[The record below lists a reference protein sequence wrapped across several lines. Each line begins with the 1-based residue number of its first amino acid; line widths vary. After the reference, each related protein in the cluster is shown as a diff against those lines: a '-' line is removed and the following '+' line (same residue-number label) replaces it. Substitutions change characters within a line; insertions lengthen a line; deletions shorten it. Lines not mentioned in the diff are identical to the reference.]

1 MDIYGG
7 SCADIPI
14 VNRILHQPRNLEG
27 PTLYRIFIRG
37 SLMPQ
42 QDFGWRTHQSIN
54 YSWFTQEFPGTK
66 YWGYWCRKKTLYM
79 LMEHCLLAPLHTI
92 TYYYIP
98 LHHLHALHQSRS
110 QWSPMVPLSQAARGM
125 IRPVPRGANSWNS
138 QVVPSL
144 PPYGQ
149 GYQGWKKIGTTRVR
163 NNLHS

>member
-27 PTLYRIFIRG
+27 PTLYLIFIRG

-66 YWGYWCRKKTLYM
+66 YWGYWCRKKHYICWWNTV
-79 LMEHCLLAPLHTI
+79 CLPHYIPLHTI
-92 TYYYIP
+92 TYHYITCMP
-98 LHHLHALHQSRS
+98 YIRVEANGR
-110 QWSPMVPLSQAARGM
+110 QWCRYRRLPGECFAPFPVVPIAGTPKWCHRCHPMARGT
-125 IRPVPRGANSWNS
+125 RG
-138 QVVPSL
+138 
-144 PPYGQ
+144 G
-149 GYQGWKKIGTTRVR
+149 KK
-163 NNLHS
+163 